1 MLIVLLIHWS
11 VVLSSKC
18 QKMAKSLISVS
29 ESSRQS
35 VSVSEEER
43 NYSHL
48 RFFYLKK
55 QLIDEQNSL
64 GLILKLTAD

>member
-1 MLIVLLIHWS
+1 
-11 VVLSSKC
+11 
-18 QKMAKSLISVS
+18 MAKSLISVS

-43 NYSHL
+43 KYSHL
-48 RFFYLKK
+48 RFVYLKK